1 MQFILKMVEV
11 KKKEYMRT
19 EVVDP
24 LRKRENFA
32 VSLRLKKR
40 KTILESKRKRLPTSL
55 RVKTTKDFEAVPEL
69 ILDKSQFCSDQQMAS
84 AEETKLTSKITQ
96 EV

>member
-1 MQFILKMVEV
+1 MVEV
-11 KKKEYMRT
+11 KKVEYMRT

-32 VSLRLKKR
+32 VSLRVKKR

-55 RVKTTKDFEAVPEL
+55 RAKITNDADAVNEL
-69 ILDKSQFCSDQQMAS
+69 ILDQQMAS
-84 AEETKLTSKITQ
+84 SDEGKSASKTNQ
-96 EV
+96 EA